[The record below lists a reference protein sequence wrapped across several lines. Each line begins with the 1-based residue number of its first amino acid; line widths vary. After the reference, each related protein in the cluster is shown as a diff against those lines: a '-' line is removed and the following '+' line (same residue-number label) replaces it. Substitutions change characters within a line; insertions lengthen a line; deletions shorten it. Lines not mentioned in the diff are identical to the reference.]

1 MIGKICKK
9 KSLDDLRKKTLVK
22 NFQKKVAED
31 LRLFEMG
38 IVNDSFVVQ
47 MGIVQMGIV
56 NDSLVVQ
63 SLECLEQMEEDT
75 ATFHKRGVVE
85 NDNGSVTED
94 DSFVVKSL
102 KCQEEMEEGSVT
114 FNEQG
119 GVENYMGYCSLTKDE
134 TWSDYYGTLVKR

>member
-1 MIGKICKK
+1 MLGKICKK
-9 KSLDDLRKKTLVK
+9 NSCDDLRKKTLVK
-22 NFQKKVAED
+22 NFHKKIAED

-102 KCQEEMEEGSVT
+102 KRQEEMT

-119 GVENYMGYCSLTKDE
+119 GVENYMGCCSLIEDE
-134 TWSDYYGTLVKR
+134 TWSDYYGTLVER